1 MARPGAQIFDA
12 PLNSISDGITMTHTL
27 IPTDDWDLWRLE
39 RSVLSEGIPVRFIN
53 DDQMIDEYDRVYTIV
68 SDGMVRRN
76 PPR

>member
-1 MARPGAQIFDA
+1 
-12 PLNSISDGITMTHTL
+12 MTHTL

-76 PPR
+76 LRR